1 MENGSWLSK
10 DEIQMAR
17 DLIGASSQTF
27 RGPGLGGKSRNA
39 GYLSDGTHRW
49 EGTLGTASPGCEV
62 HREHGKSSGMRP
74 KGLEEQCVLSVR

>member
-17 DLIGASSQTF
+17 NLIGASSQTF
-27 RGPGLGGKSRNA
+27 RGPGLRGKSRNA
-39 GYLSDGTHRW
+39 GYLSVGTHHW
-49 EGTLGTASPGCEV
+49 EGTLGTASQGCEA

-74 KGLEEQCVLSVR
+74 EGLEEQCVFSVL

>member
-27 RGPGLGGKSRNA
+27 RGPGLRA
-39 GYLSDGTHRW
+39 EMQATYLMGHIIGRAHW
-49 EGTLGTASPGCEV
+49 EQLPRA
-62 HREHGKSSGMRP
+62 
-74 KGLEEQCVLSVR
+74 VRCIGSMGNPVG